1 MVVKDFR
8 GALARPRKTVSRPIV
23 LTLDINV
30 LTAPASQACCK
41 PNDIGAVILSARH
54 PRAEAR
60 GVGRR
65 LLRKLL
71 PSTVGVMRERGRG
84 VVKT

>member
-1 MVVKDFR
+1 MQHVYVCTR
-8 GALARPRKTVSRPIV
+8 SSG
-23 LTLDINV
+23 
-30 LTAPASQACCK
+30 
-41 PNDIGAVILSARH
+41 DIGTVILSARH

-84 VVKT
+84 RRQDDVTVASSYLG